1 MVKSLILLAL
11 LVLSEGFTPSK
22 TTLVRAVTH
31 RYARWLPPIELTL
44 YHSDIAGAYATCGVG
59 DRADNCSVV
68 LGRSVWSR
76 SEAVSLGYPA
86 YGRSDNEHAR
96 IVIGHELAHLT
107 LTPEEEALY
116 AEYLGISDAD
126 YAKEEAATVFSFKA
140 QHIPLRLFESDVSRR
155 ASMHRWFSAVR
166 RARFP
171 H

>member
-68 LGRSVWSR
+68 
-76 SEAVSLGYPA
+76 SLGYPA
-86 YGRSDNEHAR
+86 YGRNDNEHAR
-96 IVIGHELAHLT
+96 IIIGHELAHLT
-107 LTPEEEALY
+107 LTPAEESLY
-116 AEYLGISDAD
+116 AEMLEISDAD
-126 YAKEEAATVFSFKA
+126 YAKEEAATVFSFKV